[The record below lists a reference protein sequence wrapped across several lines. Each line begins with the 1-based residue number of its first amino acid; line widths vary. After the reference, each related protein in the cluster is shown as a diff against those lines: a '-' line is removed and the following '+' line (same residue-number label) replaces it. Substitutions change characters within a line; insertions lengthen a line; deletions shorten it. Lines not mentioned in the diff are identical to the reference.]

1 MTERTNAADE
11 VSGRSENATRASVSE
26 LAGAGTEAK
35 AYFSRELL
43 DWYRANKRVLP
54 WRMNRDPYRIWVSE
68 VMLQQTRV
76 DTVIPYYER
85 FLAKFPTITALAEAP
100 EEEVLK
106 LWEGLGYYS
115 RARNLQAGAREVA
128 ERHGGIVPDNKDM
141 VAALRGVGPY
151 TTGAIMSIAFNRPE
165 PAVDGNVMR
174 VLSRYF
180 CLEDDIAKPS
190 TRIGIEKLAASLIP
204 EGAAGD
210 FNQALMELGALVCT
224 PKSPGCLTCPV
235 MAHCEGRAEGKE
247 HVLPIKTK
255 AKPPRPETRLAALI
269 VGTGEHA
276 GQLLVRQR
284 PESGLLARMW
294 ELPHVLAEG
303 LAPKKKPAR
312 GAKAKADKLA
322 AEMLAIDGSAMADS
336 PIVGKEAQMDALC
349 RQLAAEDRVL
359 IRPVGW
365 WSEAEH
371 VFSHIVWD
379 VQVFKAEFGFV
390 LEEAEAASAA
400 SDASDRYKVAEGGE
414 AYASAA
420 RETAAGGEAMAEG
433 AGMPANYR
441 WISEADMAELAFPNV
456 FLRILR
462 EYWEIAAA
470 R

>member
-1 MTERTNAADE
+1 MAAA
-11 VSGRSENATRASVSE
+11 N
-26 LAGAGTEAK
+26 TEAK
-35 AYFSRELL
+35 GYFSRELL

-54 WRMNRDPYRIWVSE
+54 WRINRDPYRIWVSE

-85 FLAKFPTITALAEAP
+85 FMAKFPTINALAEAP

-128 ERHGGIVPDNKDM
+128 ERHGGIVPDDKEM
-141 VAALRGVGPY
+141 VSALRGVGPY

-235 MAHCEGRAEGKE
+235 MAYCEGRAEGKE
-247 HVLPIKTK
+247 HILPIKTK

-276 GQLLVRQR
+276 GKLLVRQR

-303 LAPKKKPAR
+303 AEPKKKPAR
-312 GAKAKADKLA
+312 GARAKADQLA
-322 AEMLAIDGSAMADS
+322 LGATDADAQAIGGSGLALGTAA
-336 PIVGKEAQMDALC
+336 GKEAQMDALC

-359 IRPVGW
+359 VRPVGW
-365 WSEAEH
+365 WGEAEH

-379 VQVFKAEFGFV
+379 VQVYKAAFGFV
-390 LEEAEAASAA
+390 LEEAEAQAA
-400 SDASDRYKVAEGGE
+400 AEAAMRFKVAEGGE
-414 AYASAA
+414 AYTAA
-420 RETAAGGEAMAEG
+420 TVETAATAGEPVTESAAL
-433 AGMPANYR
+433 PANYR
-441 WISEADMAELAFPNV
+441 WIGQADMEELAFPNV

-462 EYWEIAAA
+462 DYWEIAAA